1 MFRTTKSGYMIP
13 EPNSVEYLEV
23 RPASRGGGWIVN
35 MVVAGKTDTMVF
47 GDPTLLTQ
55 TLMAML
61 NGAALRQMQE
71 KVQAQPQP
79 EVPPAD
85 VSQRIKAGPNLAL
98 KTAPVRSAGGETGG
112 SPAKRKGRPKMT
124 EEQKAAA
131 AAARA
136 AKKANSADI
145 PAAAKAA

>member
-71 KVQAQPQP
+71 KIQAQPQP

-85 VSQRIKAGPNLAL
+85 ISRRIHSAPKPIL
-98 KTAPVRSAGGETGG
+98 KTKAIGPASAAD
-112 SPAKRKGRPKMT
+112 PQPKRKGRPKMT